1 MKGSGQPFITFYF
14 WWTWYDRTCFDHL
27 GNRIS
32 LPFKKKLLL
41 HTWNLIMCWFPVLR
55 IVICKFYH
63 NTAYIS
69 IIWCSGES
77 LNQKIV
83 SKRHSAAIDDYCLL
97 GAFCIEIS
105 AFRLNNIRCKWRFL
119 ENVFLYS
126 LFVQQRFLV
135 YSSVRFLRFF
145 YIDKRKRWR
154 TRCSLSS
161 NVWFHHSVF
170 WCACSLI
177 VISKHRR
184 FRRKWWLKLVKR
196 QLCLGSLVQFYVIEL
211 CNSLTEN

>member
-1 MKGSGQPFITFYF
+1 MKGSGQPFILSA
-14 WWTWYDRTCFDHL
+14 FD
-27 GNRIS
+27 GRDMIGRASIIS
-32 LPFKKKLLL
+32 VTESSCLLKKMLL

-126 LFVQQRFLV
+126 LFVKQRFLV

-145 YIDKRKRWR
+145 YIDKKRW
-154 TRCSLSS
+154 TRCSLRS
-161 NVWFHHSVF
+161 NGWFHHSAF

-177 VISKHRR
+177 VISKHLR
-184 FRRKWWLKLVKR
+184 FRRKWWLKLIKR
-196 QLCLGSLVQFYVIEL
+196 QLCLGSFVQFYVIEL